1 MDRRHVLLPGGLG
14 IRSRLY
20 LGKVATRPRSSD
32 TIVVPFIAV
41 VTIVKS
47 LVVVVI
53 ARTWCCVDDGFRAGA
68 AVDAAEGT
76 DGGGRV
82 ADGRTDIGHGK

>member
-32 TIVVPFIAV
+32 TIVVPF
-41 VTIVKS
+41 VKS

-53 ARTWCCVDDGFRAGA
+53 ARTWYSVDDGFRAGA